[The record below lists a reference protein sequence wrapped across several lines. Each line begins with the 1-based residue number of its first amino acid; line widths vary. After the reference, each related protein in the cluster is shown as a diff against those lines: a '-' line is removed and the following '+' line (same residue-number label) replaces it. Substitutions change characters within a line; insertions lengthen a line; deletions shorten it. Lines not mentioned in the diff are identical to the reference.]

1 MTYRDNTDNETHSGN
16 GCEGFID
23 CVAASGDNAVGVAAA
38 AASLLVGGDRG
49 GLGDDA
55 VGVTA
60 RAAGLLVGGRV
71 DDDGGGGKEGVHC
84 DVGCGL

>member
-1 MTYRDNTDNETHSGN
+1 M
-16 GCEGFID
+16 
-23 CVAASGDNAVGVAAA
+23 AASGDNAVGVAAA

-71 DDDGGGGKEGVHC
+71 DDDGGGGK
-84 DVGCGL
+84 